1 MANEADAQ
9 LPLTKQALDRCA
21 ESIGKMPHGKPLSEI
36 PCGPNVAVGG
46 GASNYWIKSFDESP
60 FEAFL
65 DFDSGRQPCPP
76 EELVENSPGGEPSE
90 ELLVWAEQEGVD
102 LITVRTRL
110 PGSDK
115 PVCAFKPVGMK
126 VWRID
131 NARFHN
137 LQNELC
143 SGDKSDFPDL
153 WHGLIAQIDEKS
165 GKFDDRLTV
174 SFLFITKE
182 GICGAIPALYALS
195 LSAPM
200 QTLGFGE

>member
-1 MANEADAQ
+1 
-9 LPLTKQALDRCA
+9 
-21 ESIGKMPHGKPLSEI
+21 MPHGKPLSEI

-60 FEAFL
+60 LDAFL
-65 DFDSGRQPCPP
+65 DFDSGRHPNPP
-76 EELVENSPGGEPSE
+76 KELVENSPGGEPSK

-115 PVCAFKPVGMK
+115 PVYAFKPVGMK

-131 NARFHN
+131 NACFDH
-137 LQNELC
+137 LQDELC
-143 SGDKSDFPDL
+143 SGDRSDFQDR

-165 GKFDDRLTV
+165 GKFDDKLTI
-174 SFLFITKE
+174 SFLCITKE
-182 GICGAIPALYALS
+182 GICGAIQLQSPLS
-195 LSAPM
+195 QELVPGMRGPNRGGWHYKFIYERGPEQQGAN
-200 QTLGFGE
+200 E